1 MKLRFLWTGLAFLP
15 FWALA
20 WNTQLD
26 TSWSAV
32 MLTTILFAAGELA
45 LAVPLAFGFLSLA
58 TPFAF
63 AAAAWPQVGLTAT
76 LGAIYAGLLLRS
88 FRPPSRPR
96 STRAQEFLVDALP
109 ATAAAAASASM
120 GMLGLPLLF
129 LSSLLLPQVLR
140 HHLRIQGAE
149 FAQLA
154 RENLALTLLA
164 PLALLVRPA
173 TPWGCLLLLP
183 IAWVLRRQVQLAS
196 RLEHFQATRVE
207 VRQERRGL
215 QATAAEQAARER
227 LLNARAEAF
236 FMLESLSSQR
246 LDSGQAVQEII
257 RSLQSRF
264 PTASH
269 SLVRLTEEGLQV
281 VSQYLVDNQRP
292 EMALLGRVL
301 QSGQP
306 QAAQLQGYWPL
317 QKNLVLWIHWQHPP
331 SSEVVQTLEVFL
343 RYASALL
350 DRAEFQQQ
358 LLDTLAKEVALR
370 QELSQSAGQL
380 AQASKLAAIG
390 QLAAGVSHELNTPL
404 GALTLALNAALSSVE
419 SRPERTVSRIQQSLK
434 AVDHMQGI
442 VSKLLYYARESGQG
456 KRQVDLAD
464 IVNDSLRLVEHSSQ
478 GLQVQVHRGLTSAML
493 QADPGE
499 IQQIVVNLLS
509 NAYEALRQ
517 KDLPRALWLQVSQS
531 SAWVILEVRDN
542 GPGIDEEIAPRV
554 FEPFF
559 TTRAIGQGTGLG
571 LSISRQIAEQHGGC
585 LELVAH
591 PEGGT
596 CFRLK
601 LPR

>member
-1 MKLRFLWTGLAFLP
+1 MKLRMWITCLAFLP

-20 WNTQLD
+20 WNTHQD
-26 TSWSAV
+26 SWWGAATV
-32 MLTTILFAAGELA
+32 AAILFVAGELA
-45 LAVPLAFGFLSLA
+45 LAVPLASGFLSLA

-63 AAAAWPQVGLTAT
+63 AAAAWPQVGLAGA
-76 LGAIYAGLLLRS
+76 LGAVYAGLLLRS
-88 FRPPSRPR
+88 LRPPTRSN

-109 ATAAAAASASM
+109 ATAAAAAGATM
-120 GMLGLPLLF
+120 GLLGTPLL
-129 LSSLLLPQVLR
+129 LLCSLLLPQVLR
-140 HHLRIQGAE
+140 HHLRLGGSE

-154 RENLALTLLA
+154 RENLALALLA
-164 PLALLVRPA
+164 PLALLVRPTA
-173 TPWGCLLLLP
+173 PWGCLLLLP
-183 IAWVLRRQVQLAS
+183 IVWVLRRQVQLTS

-215 QATAAEQAARER
+215 QVTAAEQAARER

-246 LDSGQAVQEII
+246 LEGGQAIQEILK
-257 RSLQSRF
+257 SLQSRF

-269 SLVRLTEEGLQV
+269 SLVRLSDEGLQV
-281 VSQYLVDNQRP
+281 VSQQLVDNQRP
-292 EMALLGRVL
+292 EMARLGRVI

-306 QAAQLQGYWPL
+306 QASELQGYWPL
-317 QKNLVLWIHWQHPP
+317 QKNLVLWIHWQHQPGQ
-331 SSEVVQTLEVFL
+331 EVLQTLEVFL

-350 DRAEFQQQ
+350 DRADFQQQ
-358 LLDTLAKEVALR
+358 LLDTLAKEVGLR

-390 QLAAGVSHELNTPL
+390 QLAAGISHELNTPL
-404 GALTLALNAALSSVE
+404 GALTLALNAALDSVE
-419 SRPERTVSRIQQSLK
+419 SRPERSVSRIQQSLK

-456 KRQVDLAD
+456 KRQIDLAD
-464 IVNDSLRLVEHSSQ
+464 IVRDGLRLVEHSSQ
-478 GLQVQVHRGLTSAML
+478 GLQVRVHGELASTMI

-509 NAYEALRQ
+509 NAYEALGHRAEARQ
-517 KDLPRALWLQVSQS
+517 LWLQISQS
-531 SAWVILEVRDN
+531 AAWVTLEVRDN
-542 GPGIDEEIAPRV
+542 GPGVEEEIAPRI

-559 TTRAIGQGTGLG
+559 TTRAIGHGTGLG

-585 LELVAH
+585 LELAAH
-591 PEGGT
+591 PEGGA